1 MFNLWRLIM
10 SEYIAS
16 FKIKSISGI
25 CAGVLFAALS
35 FVVST
40 NSFGQIEKFVAG
52 THYTELRSPVNT
64 SDSSKVEVLEA
75 FWYGCS
81 HCFRFE
87 PLVASWEGAAS
98 EDVDF
103 SRFPAMWNALMKI
116 HAQVYYTAE
125 ALNAIDL
132 VHEAVFAAINVEGNR
147 LQSEAQIAELFETHG
162 VASDDFEAAFNS
174 FSVRTKVNQA
184 EKRMQDYEI
193 RSTPNMIVN
202 GKYLVATGQVI
213 RTQVE
218 MLEVVDFL
226 VEKERRLLNSSGD

>member
-1 MFNLWRLIM
+1 MATFNLRRLIM
-10 SEYIAS
+10 SEFIVS
-16 FKIKSISGI
+16 SRVKSV
-25 CAGVLFAALS
+25 GVLFAAFL
-35 FVVST
+35 FAVST
-40 NSFGQIEKFVAG
+40 HSFSQIEKFVAG

-103 SRFPAMWNALMKI
+103 ARFPAMWNALMKI

-125 ALNAIDL
+125 ALDALDL
-132 VHEAVFAAINVEGNR
+132 VHEAVFSAINVEGNR

-162 VASDDFEAAFNS
+162 VARDDFETAFNS
-174 FSVRTKVNQA
+174 FSVRTRVNQA